1 MKASYEEIYSFMY
14 EKVSEMLEWEDELRK
29 EGIISSNASIN
40 FVYLNKD
47 DEVVGVSTNFELSQ
61 YLRKKSMVSLPI
73 FDFLEGIGH
82 ELEKCLDEV

>member
-1 MKASYEEIYSFMY
+1 MKASYEEIYSFMSA
-14 EKVSEMLEWEDELRK
+14 KVSEMLEWEDELRK

-61 YLRKKSMVSLPI
+61 YLRKKSRVSLPL
-73 FDFLEGIGH
+73 FDFLEDIGH
-82 ELEKCLDEV
+82 KLEKCLDEV

>member
-1 MKASYEEIYSFMY
+1 
-14 EKVSEMLEWEDELRK
+14 MLEWEDELRK

-61 YLRKKSMVSLPI
+61 YLRKKSRVSLPL
-73 FDFLEGIGH
+73 FDFLEDIGH
-82 ELEKCLDEV
+82 